1 MSAVHDL
8 ATELQHELQQER
20 FALSSLLD
28 FARTLTPNLGPRG
41 IVRSVL
47 RTVMGKSL
55 IKEAFA
61 YVCTTE
67 TGFFELAGHAGFV
80 GFALSERIDSEQFDR
95 LLSDGPKNSTMVPL
109 VGADGAGYLGLLA
122 LGQSINPNLRGESEA
137 TYLASLAALTSIA
150 LTNAMLFDREKQATA
165 ERERME
171 SELRLAR
178 EIQLSLLPQTLPQ
191 LEGVEIAAESR
202 PSEWVGGDYYDV
214 IALGE
219 HQILICVADVVGKG
233 IGAALTMSNMQAA
246 LRALARV
253 MRDGHLTLLE
263 VVTELNRLM
272 TESTA
277 PERFITA
284 AFAVFDA
291 KQMKIETV
299 IAGHPNPV
307 MSGEKGTVL
316 MESTGIPLGIIGNFE
331 YESRTYD
338 VPKSAVILFFT
349 DGLSEARYQG
359 SFVGAAGVQE
369 VLNHPEIR
377 TGDLSAALKKLVASP
392 NLTIEDDITVLA
404 LRVA

>member
-1 MSAVHDL
+1 MSMTQDL
-8 ATELQHELQQER
+8 AAELQQER

-28 FARTLTPNLGPRG
+28 FARTLTPDLGPRG

-61 YVCTTE
+61 YVGTNE
-67 TGFFELAGHAGFV
+67 TGYFELAAHAGFA
-80 GFALSERIDSEQFDR
+80 GFPLHERIDSEQLDKM
-95 LLSDGPKNSTMVPL
+95 LSGGPKNAVLVPL

-122 LGQSINPNLRGESEA
+122 LGPSINPNLSGESEA

-150 LTNAMLFDREKQATA
+150 LTNAMLFDREKQTAA

-178 EIQLSLLPQTLPQ
+178 EIQFSLLPQKLPH
-191 LEGVEIAAESR
+191 LEGVEIAAVSR

-214 IALGE
+214 IDLGA
-219 HQILICVADVVGKG
+219 QRILICVADVVGKG

-246 LRALARV
+246 LRALAAI
-253 MRDGHLTLLE
+253 MREGHLTLIE
-263 VVTELNRLM
+263 VVTKLNRLM

-284 AFAVFDA
+284 AFAILDA
-291 KQMKIETV
+291 KHHKIETV

-307 MSGEKGTVL
+307 MSGAKQTVL
-316 MESTGIPLGIIGNFE
+316 MESTGIPLGIVGNFE
-331 YESRTYD
+331 YEARTYD
-338 VPKSAVILFFT
+338 VPTSAVILFFT

-369 VLNHPEIR
+369 VLDHPEIR
-377 TGDLSAALKKLVASP
+377 TGDLKAALERLVASP

-404 LRVA
+404 LRIG

>member
-1 MSAVHDL
+1 MSTTQDL
-8 ATELQHELQQER
+8 ANELQQER
-20 FALSSLLD
+20 FALSSLLE
-28 FARTLTPNLGPRG
+28 FARTLTPDLGPRG

-61 YVCTTE
+61 YVI
-67 TGFFELAGHAGFV
+67 TGDQQYELVAHSGFPGFELAD
-80 GFALSERIDSEQFDR
+80 RIDPDEFDR
-95 LLSDGPKNSTMVPL
+95 LLSTGHDSAVMVPL
-109 VGADGAGYLGLLA
+109 VGADGTGYLGLLG
-122 LGQSINPNLRGESEA
+122 LGPSINPNLRGESEA

-150 LTNAMLFDREKQATA
+150 LTNAFLF
-165 ERERME
+165 EREREATADRERIE

-178 EIQLSLLPQTLPQ
+178 EIQLSLLPQKLPQ
-191 LEGVEIAAESR
+191 LEGVEIAAISR

-219 HQILICVADVVGKG
+219 NRILVCVADVVGKG

-246 LRALARV
+246 LRALAAI

-284 AFAVFDA
+284 AFAIFDA
-291 KQMKIETV
+291 KRHTIESI

-307 MSGEKGTVL
+307 ISSEKLPVL
-316 MESTGIPLGIIGNFE
+316 MESTGIPLGIIANFE
-331 YESRTYD
+331 YETRNYD
-338 VPKSAVILFFT
+338 VPKNAVILFFT

-359 SFVGAAGVQE
+359 GFVGAAGIQE
-369 VLNHPEIR
+369 VLHHPEIR
-377 TGDLSAALKKLVASP
+377 TGDLHAALEKLVASP

-404 LRVA
+404 LRTT